1 MLTKSLHLR
10 QRRPSMLSH
19 PKYRH
24 KEEKRKLL
32 KLSCRKL
39 KKLSDPESVLCKAV
53 LINNTLKYL
62 QQNSANVSQPPPSP
76 RLLADSQPETETDLD
91 ILNTEIQFPPPLT
104 PLLSEENVSTENDF
118 FNLCY
123 HQLPQPDLH
132 VLRAEMETQ
141 ELYRDLRNRNDLRS
155 DSDTAATSEEISYQD
170 QSSQVYN
177 ISSYS
182 SSSSNNKTN
191 NSSNCSNSASS
202 QSLLNLPLHP
212 GLHTG
217 LHRIV
222 ECKV

>member
-1 MLTKSLHLR
+1 MKMT
-10 QRRPSMLSH
+10 
-19 PKYRH
+19 
-24 KEEKRKLL
+24 
-32 KLSCRKL
+32 CRKL

-155 DSDTAATSEEISYQD
+155 DSDTAGTTEESEEISYQD

-177 ISSYS
+177 ISSS
-182 SSSSNNKTN
+182 NKTN
-191 NSSNCSNSASS
+191 MISNCSNSASS

>member
-1 MLTKSLHLR
+1 MLTKSLHIQ

-62 QQNSANVSQPPPSP
+62 QQNSASASP
-76 RLLADSQPETETDLD
+76 ATARETETDLD
-91 ILNTEIQFPPPLT
+91 ILNTEIQFPPPLN
-104 PLLSEENVSTENDF
+104 LSEENISTENDF
-118 FNLCY
+118 FNICY
-123 HQLPQPDLH
+123 DQLPQPDHHLH
-132 VLRAEMETQ
+132 HDVVGGDRE
-141 ELYRDLRNRNDLRS
+141 ELYGDLRRNRNHLRT
-155 DSDTAATSEEISYQD
+155 DPDTSVIAGESEGHSYQD

-177 ISSYS
+177 ISSYGS
-182 SSSSNNKTN
+182 SKA
-191 NSSNCSNSASS
+191 NSISNCSNSAS
-202 QSLLNLPLHP
+202 QALLNLP
-212 GLHTG
+212 

>member
-10 QRRPSMLSH
+10 QKRPSMLSH

-24 KEEKRKLL
+24 KEEKRKLM
-32 KLSCRKL
+32 KMTCRKL

-76 RLLADSQPETETDLD
+76 GLSMAETELD

-104 PLLSEENVSTENDF
+104 PLSEEIVSTENEF

-123 HQLPQPDLH
+123 NQLPQPEHHL
-132 VLRAEMETQ
+132 LRTEMETQ
-141 ELYRDLRNRNDLRS
+141 ELHRDLTNRNDLRT
-155 DSDTAATSEEISYQD
+155 DSDTTVTAEDEEEISYQD
-170 QSSQVYN
+170 QSSPVYN
-177 ISSYS
+177 ISSYN
-182 SSSSNNKTN
+182 SSSNNSSN
-191 NSSNCSNSASS
+191 NRISNCSSTASS
-202 QSLLNLPLHP
+202 QSLLNLPLH
-212 GLHTG
+212 
-217 LHRIV
+217 RIV

>member
-62 QQNSANVSQPPPSP
+62 QQPNTANPSQPPPSP
-76 RLLADSQPETETDLD
+76 RLLADSETETDLD

-104 PLLSEENVSTENDF
+104 PLSEENVSTDNEF

-123 HQLPQPDLH
+123 DQLPPSEHHH
-132 VLRAEMETQ
+132 VLSVEMGAQ
-141 ELYRDLRNRNDLRS
+141 EIYRDLRNRNDLRS

-182 SSSSNNKTN
+182 SNNKTN
-191 NSSNCSNSASS
+191 NSSNCSNTAS
-202 QSLLNLPLHP
+202 QSVLNLP
-212 GLHTG
+212 

>member
-62 QQNSANVSQPPPSP
+62 QQNQHSHSLSQAPSP
-76 RLLADSQPETETDLD
+76 PGLLTDREAETELD
-91 ILNTEIQFPPPLT
+91 ILNTEIQFPPPLA
-104 PLLSEENVSTENDF
+104 PLPEENISTENDF
-118 FNLCY
+118 FNICY
-123 HQLPQPDLH
+123 DQLPQSEQH
-132 VLRAEMETQ
+132 VLSVDTE
-141 ELYRDLRNRNDLRS
+141 ELCGDLRRSRNDLRA
-155 DSDTAATSEEISYQD
+155 DSDTSNVTTEESEGNSYQD

-182 SSSSNNKTN
+182 SS
-191 NSSNCSNSASS
+191 NCSNTDS
-202 QSLLNLPLHP
+202 QSVLNLP
-212 GLHTG
+212 